1 MGSQQ
6 SDTPGGGLHP
16 ARMPTGDGRRKGVG
30 GANPARLAI
39 LIASVAAAGTSAM
52 AADVAPMSES
62 LRKEGIRWP
71 GEGGKRLKVSLG
83 VYLID
88 FARINLREES
98 FDMAGYLDVSWTD
111 PGLAL
116 KEGERRGQPRRF
128 RPGQVWT
135 PALEFVNAVEQVLAE
150 REGDVYVDDQGHATQ
165 RVRFS
170 HKFQSQ
176 LDLRRFPFDRQTLTV
191 VVAPFDPFAKDLD
204 LQVDG
209 ERVGKLSDAS
219 VTDWEVG
226 QVAARVEQ
234 SPREDRGNERLLF
247 EVNIAR
253 RSTFYV
259 WRVLLPMTLLVISTW
274 LVFWFDVTNLQP
286 QVSTGLA
293 ILLSLVTFTYAVD
306 FSLPKVAY
314 LTFIDRYTLTAFS
327 FVLAVIFAVSAI
339 HVILKRRGPE
349 AAQRIQ
355 DRARYAFPLA
365 FLAAIVLVA
374 ALSLR

>member
-1 MGSQQ
+1 MVDG
-6 SDTPGGGLHP
+6 
-16 ARMPTGDGRRKGVG
+16 MPDGVRV
-30 GANPARLAI
+30 AI
-39 LIASVAAAGTSAM
+39 LLTALVAGATGTVTAAP
-52 AADVAPMSES
+52 AADVSPMTET
-62 LRKEGIRWP
+62 LRKEGIHWP
-71 GEGGKRLKVSLG
+71 GEDGKRLEVSLG

-116 KEGERRGQPRRF
+116 KEGERHGKPRRY

-150 REGDVYVDDQGHATQ
+150 REGDIYVDDQGHATQ

-176 LDLRRFPFDRQTLTV
+176 FDLRKFPFDRQTLTV
-191 VVAPFDPFAKDLD
+191 VVAPFDPFARDLD
-204 LQVDG
+204 LRVDE

-226 QVAARVEQ
+226 QVGARIERR
-234 SPREDRGNERLLF
+234 PGEIRGDERLLF
-247 EVNIAR
+247 EVKITR

-259 WRVLLPMTLLVISTW
+259 WRVLLPMTLLVMTTW
-274 LVFWFDVTNLQP
+274 LVFWFDVTILQP

-314 LTFIDRYTLTAFS
+314 LTFIDRYTLSAFS
-327 FVLAVIFAVSAI
+327 FVLAVIFAVSTL
-339 HVILKRRGPE
+339 HVIFKKKGPD
-349 AAQRIQ
+349 AALRIQ
-355 DRARYAFPLA
+355 HRARWAFPLA
-365 FLAAIVLVA
+365 FLSVIGTVAI
-374 ALSLR
+374 LSLW